1 MLLNFYTIRT
11 MSDFLAAACP
21 QLASRIP
28 RLRLAELPT
37 PIDTVTLRTASGE
50 HTISIKR
57 DDLTG
62 RLYGGNKVRKLEY
75 LLHKAQRRDSRHIAT
90 FGTVASNHALA
101 TSLYARSLGFECTC
115 FLSHQTKTASAAK
128 ALNLHLQHGTHI
140 VPYGGGRKNR
150 IATLREHLGDRR
162 VFLIPPGGSNWLG
175 AVGFVSAG
183 LELAAQIDAGEIAA
197 PDRLYVANGTMATA
211 VGIALGLALAGL
223 PTEVQAVQVT
233 ENVVSSP
240 ESMRRLLNKTA
251 FVLHRL
257 DASVPADLADRARFQ
272 FRTGF
277 LGEGYAKS
285 NDATEQAITVASE
298 KLGISLEAT
307 YTGKAMA
314 ALLQDLDQS
323 RDGRENVLFWNTYNS
338 RPLAAGVLRPADTD
352 RLPETFLRYFD

>member
-1 MLLNFYTIRT
+1 MLLNFYTIQT

-37 PIDTVTLRTASGE
+37 PIDTVTLRTTSGE

-62 RLYGGNKVRKLEY
+62 KLYGGNKVRKLEY
-75 LLHKAQRRDSRHIAT
+75 LLHKAQRRNTRHIAT

-101 TSLYARSLGFECTC
+101 TSLYARSLGCECTC
-115 FLSHQTKTASAAK
+115 FLSHQTKTASAAR
-128 ALNLHLQHGTHI
+128 ALILHLQHGTHI

-150 IATLREHLGDRR
+150 VATLREHLGNRR

-183 LELAAQIDAGEIAA
+183 LELAAQIAAGEIAA

-211 VGIALGLALAGL
+211 VGIALGLVLAGL

-233 ENVVSSP
+233 ESFVSSP

-257 DASVPADLADRARFQ
+257 DPSVPADLADRARFQ

-277 LGEGYAKS
+277 LGEGYAKT
-285 NDATEQAITVASE
+285 NDATEQAIAVASDR
-298 KLGISLEAT
+298 LGISLEAT

-323 RDGRENVLFWNTYNS
+323 RDGHENVMFWNTYNS

-352 RLPETFLRYFD
+352 GLPESFLRYFD